1 MPNLSSET
9 LRPHRI
15 RSAEELAHALQRA
28 RKARGLTQ
36 TALAKLAAILPHH
49 ISRIESGS
57 VKPNISTLFALM
69 AALDL
74 DLTISARDAV
84 QNDPDH
90 HDIGDIF

>member
-1 MPNLSSET
+1 MPNSSNET
-9 LRPHRI
+9 LRPNRI
-15 RSAEELAHALQRA
+15 RSAEELAQALQQA

-36 TALAKLAAILPHH
+36 TALAKLAAVLPHH

-74 DLTISARDAV
+74 DLTISVRDTG
-84 QNDPDH
+84 QNEPDH